1 MSDKIFGIPVGGAE
15 APVKV
20 AKAPEKKA
28 AKAAKATQ
36 PVNYLL

>member
-20 AKAPEKKA
+20 AKAPEKKEA
-28 AKAAKATQ
+28 KEAKAAKPA
-36 PVNYLL
+36 

>member
-1 MSDKIFGIPVGGAE
+1 MSCTIFGIPVGGAE
-15 APVKV
+15 APVKA